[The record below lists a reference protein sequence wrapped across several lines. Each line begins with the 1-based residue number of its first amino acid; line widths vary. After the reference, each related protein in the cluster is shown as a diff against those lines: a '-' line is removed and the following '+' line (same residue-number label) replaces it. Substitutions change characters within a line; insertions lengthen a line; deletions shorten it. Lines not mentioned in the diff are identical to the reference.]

1 MQFINKLIME
11 HSDNPTWIQRAGTRL
26 VSAETARSNS
36 TTAYNEQQ
44 IKILKSQR
52 ERLPEERELER
63 LKCEVKGEKALSKR
77 WRTYKACGTLL
88 AYSSLFLSVSG
99 ASGTNPFL
107 HIFRT
112 ITNPFA
118 IAVFVLQ
125 TTLLAYYSGEYQV
138 KRLYKGTHS
147 KMSLFQFMIISV
159 SVFCNYRY
167 LYGLIGDT
175 AISLI
180 LAISFDYGSIAFSEL
195 STVTRY
201 RLLDLNNAAPSIL
214 YQLGKVLTYPIT
226 NLIEQKY
233 QAIMPQETHL
243 KTVANNDKIEVSL
256 TEMLLQKIEKT
267 PSDTVITKK
276 FLGLEDKPMEWRDIK
291 ELAKERGLCHAT
303 NNKFVRN

>member
-1 MQFINKLIME
+1 ME

-99 ASGTNPFL
+99 ASGINPLL
-107 HIFRT
+107 HLLQT
-112 ITNPFA
+112 VTNPFA

-201 RLLDLNNAAPSIL
+201 RLLDMSNESPSIA
-214 YQLGKVLTYPIT
+214 YQLLKVLTYPIT

-233 QAIMPQETHL
+233 QAIMPEKNTQRTIA
-243 KTVANNDKIEVSL
+243 TNDKMGISL
-256 TEMLLQKIEKT
+256 TDRLLEKIEKA
-267 PSDTVITKK
+267 PSNTVITKS
-276 FLGLEDKPMEWRDIK
+276 FLGLEDKPLEWRDIK
-291 ELAKERGLCHAT
+291 ELAKEQGLCHAT
-303 NNKFVRN
+303 SNKFVRN

>member
-63 LKCEVKGEKALSKR
+63 LKCEVKGEKALSKH
-77 WRTYKACGTLL
+77 WRTYKVCGTLL

-107 HIFRT
+107 YIFQT

-125 TTLLAYYSGEYQV
+125 STLLAYYSGEYQV

-201 RLLDLNNAAPSIL
+201 RLLDLNNEAPSIL

-233 QAIMPQETHL
+233 QAIMPEKNTQRTIA
-243 KTVANNDKIEVSL
+243 TNDKTGISL
-256 TEMLLQKIEKT
+256 TDRLLEKIEQA
-267 PSDTVITKK
+267 PSNTVITKS
-276 FLGLEDKPMEWRDIK
+276 FLGLEDKPLEWRDIK
-291 ELAKERGLCHAT
+291 ELAKEQGLCHST
-303 NNKFVRN
+303 SNKFVRN